1 MTIAELKT
9 LLDGT
14 GLPVSFSYTPLDQD
28 TRRPYICFFQDAD
41 RNFAADGIPYYV
53 RKVFTIR
60 LYTDTR
66 DETTEALVENALT
79 GLYYDKEISFLDSEK
94 IYEIQYSL
102 EV

>member
-1 MTIAELKT
+1 MSISELKT

-14 GLPVSFSYTPLDQD
+14 GLPVSFSYVPLDID

-41 RNFAADGIPYYV
+41 RNFAADGIVYYA

-66 DETTEALVENALT
+66 DETSEGLVENALA
-79 GLYYDKEISFLDSEK
+79 GLYYDKEISFLDGEK
-94 IYEIQYSL
+94 IYEIQYQL